1 MRKTI
6 ALLLIL
12 IFVYPCTYA
21 AEYTDS
27 EGLDF
32 AEEYRVL
39 CSLGLFADNGSYKP
53 DVFCT
58 RGEFVKAIINS
69 YPKEMIPEYSDD
81 TEFPDVSADDN
92 YAYIAFAAGKLGI
105 VKNDVFDSGRDI
117 SLTEACVMV
126 LRTLGYDDAAETS
139 GGFPTGYLT
148 LAARTGLLKNVKS
161 DADNRL
167 KFSDA
172 VKILYNMLDTNIL
185 EVTYM
190 SENEKRYEEG
200 GTYSEEIMKV
210 FCGQGIIFANQFVSM
225 YGCEKTVEN
234 SINIGGVLLNGSTA
248 VECGTSVK
256 YWAKKKK
263 GEENPTLLT
272 VIKQNELNR
281 VLKIDAELIN
291 EYSNLKYTYYPDEN
305 ESKRA
310 TARISPSAEII
321 YNGEKPERKF
331 SYVPDD
337 GEVYL
342 IDNNKDGE
350 YDVVYI
356 YNYSMVWVKAV
367 IREEYKV
374 FNNYAVPYE
383 LSLDSGK
390 YNVIYKD
397 GKSFKDIVPNSVILA
412 ACSQSGESVAVKISN
427 NTAEG
432 TPTAIGR
439 DYAVIGGKEYKVYK
453 GCETLNPDE
462 YGVFYL
468 DAQSRIAGFEK
479 KTENAFTTGILTKA
493 CVSEKGFSETLMI
506 KVFTEDKKMMLLEA
520 EERIKVGEKI
530 YRNMNDVLS
539 VIKDGDTELCKLIR
553 YKTDSAG
560 KLIEIQIPKKYSQ
573 ELDNDNDVLRELYYP
588 KTYLKSVGVYFSN
601 IFCRRVG
608 STKIFTLPKDLDDES
623 CYDFRIDDG
632 NYFRWTGSYTLS
644 AYSLTPKCSYAEYIV
659 VHNDGEA
666 VSQCG
671 IVTGKS
677 DVVTED
683 KEEGTAL
690 ELYTDIGEVS
700 YNLRDNVD
708 VVNIKNGDIV
718 QFTLN
723 SNNEI
728 RECDKLFDAETMSVI
743 GGNPSAP
750 VDAGLR
756 CYFGNVYS
764 GQNGTM
770 QVTTLQPAQVTSRAD
785 YENVFA
791 GEGAKVIS
799 YDKKRNIVSL
809 ASPLDIKDYVSF
821 GNDYSKIFT
830 VSGDSIVKLVII
842 YD

>member
-263 GEENPTLLT
+263 G
-272 VIKQNELNR
+272 V
-281 VLKIDAELIN
+281 
-291 EYSNLKYTYYPDEN
+291 
-305 ESKRA
+305 
-310 TARISPSAEII
+310 
-321 YNGEKPERKF
+321 
-331 SYVPDD
+331 
-337 GEVYL
+337 
-342 IDNNKDGE
+342 
-350 YDVVYI
+350 
-356 YNYSMVWVKAV
+356 
-367 IREEYKV
+367 
-374 FNNYAVPYE
+374 
-383 LSLDSGK
+383 
-390 YNVIYKD
+390 
-397 GKSFKDIVPNSVILA
+397 
-412 ACSQSGESVAVKISN
+412 
-427 NTAEG
+427 
-432 TPTAIGR
+432 
-439 DYAVIGGKEYKVYK
+439 
-453 GCETLNPDE
+453 
-462 YGVFYL
+462 
-468 DAQSRIAGFEK
+468 
-479 KTENAFTTGILTKA
+479 
-493 CVSEKGFSETLMI
+493 
-506 KVFTEDKKMMLLEA
+506 
-520 EERIKVGEKI
+520 
-530 YRNMNDVLS
+530 
-539 VIKDGDTELCKLIR
+539 
-553 YKTDSAG
+553 
-560 KLIEIQIPKKYSQ
+560 
-573 ELDNDNDVLRELYYP
+573 
-588 KTYLKSVGVYFSN
+588 
-601 IFCRRVG
+601 
-608 STKIFTLPKDLDDES
+608 
-623 CYDFRIDDG
+623 
-632 NYFRWTGSYTLS
+632 
-644 AYSLTPKCSYAEYIV
+644 
-659 VHNDGEA
+659 
-666 VSQCG
+666 
-671 IVTGKS
+671 
-677 DVVTED
+677 
-683 KEEGTAL
+683 
-690 ELYTDIGEVS
+690 
-700 YNLRDNVD
+700 
-708 VVNIKNGDIV
+708 
-718 QFTLN
+718 
-723 SNNEI
+723 
-728 RECDKLFDAETMSVI
+728 
-743 GGNPSAP
+743 
-750 VDAGLR
+750 
-756 CYFGNVYS
+756 
-764 GQNGTM
+764 
-770 QVTTLQPAQVTSRAD
+770 
-785 YENVFA
+785 
-791 GEGAKVIS
+791 
-799 YDKKRNIVSL
+799 
-809 ASPLDIKDYVSF
+809 
-821 GNDYSKIFT
+821 
-830 VSGDSIVKLVII
+830 
-842 YD
+842 